1 MRKRQGTAD
10 QSGPKPPQRIRSGDR
25 IWVRCHQIWNILVG
39 QAVYEQRRMEYGEL
53 AQRMG
58 YSPKAGITLAYHL
71 GIIGEY
77 CRLWDL
83 PCLNTIV
90 ANRATGQ
97 PGDGVVTRPGKSW
110 RQEQRE
116 SLRFNWYS
124 LRTPT
129 TSTFRKVKAVIDK
142 QYGQSA

>member
-1 MRKRQGTAD
+1 MAKKRATAT
-10 QSGPKPPQRIRSGDR
+10 QSDPKPPQRIRSGDR

-39 QAVYEQRRMEYGEL
+39 QAVYEQRTMEYGEL

-58 YSPKAGITLAYHL
+58 YSPNAGITLAYHL
-71 GIIGEY
+71 GIVGEY

-90 ANRATGQ
+90 INKETRQ

-110 RQEQRE
+110 RREQRE

-129 TSTFRKVKAVIDK
+129 TSTFRKVKDAVDR
-142 QYGQSA
+142 QYKQSA